1 MLSRTNAVV
10 PVAMEV
16 VTLDLDS
23 SKVVIGHDQAL
34 GIVGTVEF
42 RTHLQT
48 ATCLGAGNEVDDDLM
63 TDQRASAPI
72 HRNE

>member
-1 MLSRTNAVV
+1 MK
-10 PVAMEV
+10 V
-16 VTLDLDS
+16 VTLDFDI
-23 SKVVIGHDQAL
+23 SKVVIGYYQAL

-48 ATCLGAGNEVDDDLM
+48 ATCLGAGNEVGDDLM

-72 HRNE
+72 RRNE